1 METENLPCDEL
12 KKFGIINEDL
22 SFTKKLTENDIQKFL
37 KGYTIVVDNHNNRA
51 TFQLTDKNSKLKVIF
66 LERDRGI
73 SEILKN
79 SKREIQYSEIR
90 DVSKE
95 QNGLHLEKKAF
106 IYDKDRNIVAEYDLI
121 KNAAELTAVLKGQK
135 EVTQVNRY
143 RDELKK
149 LKNYLLDK
157 VDQFPEIAKEL
168 SNALNIVSREINTV
182 SSLPTDETERY
193 IEGRSTVD
201 LNVNDPDLFD
211 DANSVK
217 NDGDTEQELEKRGRY
232 RR

>member
-1 METENLPCDEL
+1 METEKLPCDEL

-37 KGYTIVVDNHNNRA
+37 KGYTIVADNHNNRA
-51 TFQLTDKNSKLKVIF
+51 TFQLTDNNSKLKVIF

-73 SEILKN
+73 SEILKD
-79 SKREIQYSEIR
+79 SKREIQYSEIM

-135 EVTQVNRY
+135 EVTQMNRY

-157 VDQFPEIAKEL
+157 IDQFPEIAKEL
-168 SNALNIVSREINTV
+168 SNDLNIVSREINTV
-182 SSLPTDETERY
+182 SSLPTDETERS
-193 IEGRSTVD
+193 IQGRSTVD

-217 NDGDTEQELEKRGRY
+217 NDGDTEHELEKRGRY